1 VAEAGPGVAPPLR
14 VERVT
19 AATWR
24 AYRDVRQAALIDSP
38 RAFWTTWAESAR
50 RSDEEWQAFV
60 ETGPAVWLAWD
71 GDRPVGTVGL
81 WHADEQPPD
90 EVYLIGMWVAGAAR
104 GSGAAA
110 ALVAAAV
117 EHASAQGRAR
127 VVLDVARENVRAAR
141 FYLRQGFVPTG
152 ETGTMPW
159 DPTCVEE
166 RMVRDLAP

>member
-1 VAEAGPGVAPPLR
+1 

-19 AATWR
+19 SDTWR

-50 RSDEEWQAFV
+50 RTDEDWRAFV
-60 ETGPAVWLAWD
+60 ESGPAVWLAWH
-71 GDRPVGTVGL
+71 GNRPVGTVGL
-81 WHADEQPPD
+81 WHGEDQPPD

-110 ALVAAAV
+110 ALVATAL
-117 EHASAQGRAR
+117 EHARVEGRAR
-127 VVLDVARENVRAAR
+127 VALDVARENVRAAR

-152 ETGTMPW
+152 ETGTLPW
-159 DPTCVEE
+159 DATCVEE
-166 RMVRDLAP
+166 RRVRALAP